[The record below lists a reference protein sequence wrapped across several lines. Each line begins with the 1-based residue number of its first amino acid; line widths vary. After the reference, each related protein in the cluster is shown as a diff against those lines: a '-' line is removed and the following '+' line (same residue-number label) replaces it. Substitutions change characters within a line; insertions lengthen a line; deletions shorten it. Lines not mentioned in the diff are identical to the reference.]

1 MVDRAKLIEKCCE
14 RLGEVEEILAKP
26 EIVSDQKQY
35 RVYSQ
40 EHSRLLQIKNLSDSA
55 VRLEKTLADNLL
67 FMKDETDEAFLQ
79 DLEKENTTLRE
90 QITALNTKLD
100 VVLIPPG
107 PHDHANIILE
117 IRAGAGGQEA
127 MLFVADCVRMY
138 QMYANRMGWKFEPL
152 SCTESELKGFKEYVA
167 VLSGENV
174 FRYMQF
180 ESGTHRVQRVPDT
193 EAQGR
198 VHTSTIT
205 VAVLIEPE
213 EDEKI
218 ELDET
223 ELRIETT
230 RSTGAGGQHVN
241 KTDSAVRITHLPTGL
256 VVFCQEERS
265 QHKNKDKAMR
275 YLKAKIAEAE
285 SRKRKEEIDSKR
297 AMQVGSGDRSEKI
310 RTYNFSQSRV
320 SDHRVN
326 LTKYN
331 LSQVLDGDLEEFSQ
345 ALLNNYQSQLYENE
359 INRSNS

>member
-1 MVDRAKLIEKCCE
+1 MVDRAKLLDKYRD
-14 RLGEVEEILAKP
+14 RLVEVEELLAKP
-26 EIVSDQKQY
+26 EVVSDQKQY
-35 RVYSQ
+35 KVLSQ
-40 EHSRLLQIKNLSDSA
+40 EHSRLLQIKNLSDSI
-55 VRLEKTLADNLL
+55 VKLEKTLADNLQ
-67 FMKDETDEAFLQ
+67 FMKEEQDAEFIQ
-79 DLEKENTTLRE
+79 DLERENETLKG
-90 QITALNTKLD
+90 QIATSDAKLD
-100 VVLIPPG
+100 VLLIPPG

-117 IRAGAGGQEA
+117 MRAGAGGQEA

-152 SCTESELKGFKEYVA
+152 SCTESELKGYKEYVA

-174 FRYMQF
+174 YRYMQF

-218 ELDET
+218 ELDEQD
-223 ELRIETT
+223 LRIETT
-230 RSTGAGGQHVN
+230 RSSGAGGQHVN
-241 KTDSAVRITHLPTGL
+241 KTDSAVRITHIPTGL

-275 YLKAKIAEAE
+275 YLKAKIAEVE
-285 SRKRKEEIDSKR
+285 SRKKKEEIDSKR

-310 RTYNFSQSRV
+310 RTYNFPQSRV
-320 SDHRVN
+320 TDHRVN

-331 LSQVLDGDLEEFSQ
+331 LSQVLDGDIEEFSQ

-359 INRSNS
+359 INRTTS